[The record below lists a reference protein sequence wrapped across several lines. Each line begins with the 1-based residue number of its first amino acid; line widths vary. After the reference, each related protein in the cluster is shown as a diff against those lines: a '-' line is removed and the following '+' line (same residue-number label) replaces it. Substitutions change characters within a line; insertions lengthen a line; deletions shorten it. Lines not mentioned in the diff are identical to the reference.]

1 MSDSNSPAVT
11 QGKGHREQ
19 PGPTEMH
26 DARTSA
32 EVKRAAIWIGMAL
45 AVVGVIWL
53 SQPLMLIIGGL
64 VFAVILDGGTRL
76 LGRVLPIGRG
86 WRLAI
91 VSLAGFAFIV
101 WTFFYAGTTL
111 AGQAEELRA
120 VVTAQ
125 SERVTHYL
133 ARSGIMPKGGD
144 MSEIG
149 GQLAGGIGRLTT
161 ALSSAFGALSAI
173 VMILVI
179 GIFVAIEPKLYDRG
193 VAWMLPSKSR
203 DGFYE
208 LSSKVG
214 FTLRR
219 LMFGRIVG
227 MVVEG
232 VGTWIMLLIG
242 GVPMA
247 ALLGLLTGLLA
258 FIPNIGAIVSGVLMV
273 AVGFSAGSEA
283 GIWAIATYFIVQ
295 TVDGYLIVPYVAR
308 RTVDLAPALVLGAQ
322 LIFGALFGILGLLL
336 ADPIVAAVKVA
347 LENFAKRKDE
357 KADVTAPV
365 DPAPAPARPRG
376 AGPAHSAQ
384 EAQRPAAR
392 PSRRRRAPPA

>member
-1 MSDSNSPAVT
+1 LSGGAKT
-11 QGKGHREQ
+11 KKGVAAPGTRVEQ

-26 DARTSA
+26 DARLIA
-32 EVKRAAIWIGMAL
+32 EAKRAAIWLGMAL
-45 AVVGVIWL
+45 LIVGVTVL
-53 SQPLMLIIGGL
+53 AQPIMLIIGGL

-91 VSLAGFAFIV
+91 VTIAGFAFIG

-120 VVTAQ
+120 VVASQ
-125 SERVTHYL
+125 SERLTAYL
-133 ARSGIMPKGGD
+133 RQTGLMPKGD
-144 MSEIG
+144 MSQVG
-149 GQLAGGIGRLTT
+149 GQLLGGVGRLTT
-161 ALSSAFGALSAI
+161 ALSSAVGVISSILM
-173 VMILVI
+173 VLVI

-193 VAWMLPSKSR
+193 VAWMLPTQSR
-203 DGFYE
+203 TGFYE
-208 LSSKVG
+208 LSNKVG

-232 VGTWIMLLIG
+232 VGTWLMLLAG

-258 FIPNIGAIVSGVLMV
+258 FVPNIGAIVSGVLMV
-273 AVGFSAGSEA
+273 AVGFSAGSDA
-283 GIWAIATYFIVQ
+283 GLWAIATYLIVQ

-347 LENFAKRKDE
+347 LENFSKRGRG
-357 KADVTAPV
+357 KA
-365 DPAPAPARPRG
+365 
-376 AGPAHSAQ
+376 
-384 EAQRPAAR
+384 
-392 PSRRRRAPPA
+392 